1 MPPVRRPAVGAPGH
15 EPDSFGLAFTVT
27 SATVSSSPLAAGVVA
42 NCHVHAPVSV
52 ARPRDAIAPD
62 RIRAGHAPA
71 AQVRR
76 DVPRPMPRQRLVIR
90 ARARLLD
97 EPEHTVRMPRSFTCF
112 TSEFALNP
120 LPDETAV
127 G

>member
-27 SATVSSSPLAAGVVA
+27 SATVSSSALAAGVVA
-42 NCHVHAPVSV
+42 DRHVHATF
-52 ARPRDAIAPD
+52 
-62 RIRAGHAPA
+62 
-71 AQVRR
+71 
-76 DVPRPMPRQRLVIR
+76 R
-90 ARARLLD
+90 ARCLD
-97 EPEHTVRMPRSFTCF
+97 SDWSFALVPACWTNPCTTVRMPRFFTCF
-112 TSEFALNP
+112 SGEFALNP